1 MRASFT
7 SLVPPGSGGVRDYAT
22 LVGNSLH
29 SPPLEMTRAT
39 DVSDL
44 SGDCLLLH
52 FSGYGYQ
59 KRGLPLWL
67 VAHMRT
73 LRTRFKAF
81 GVVFHELYASSPPW
95 GSAFW
100 LAGWQKR
107 IARELLDL
115 SDFWLTNREESGRWL
130 LAQRQA
136 TPHRVLPVF
145 SNVGEPASIDADRA
159 PHLVVFGGPGV
170 RANVYRW
177 AGGEVFDC
185 ARRQGLVIHD
195 IGPPLQDAA
204 LVERLVQERAV
215 VHGKLAAQDVSSALS
230 SARYGALSYPI
241 DYASKSG
248 VLAAYAAHGICP
260 ILLWNDHRPHDGL
273 IANVN
278 YVAGFPAL
286 DATDPSAIGRAA
298 RQWYEP
304 HCVAAHVE
312 ALRCMSGEVRRSTA
326 LAS

>member
-7 SLVPPGSGGVRDYAT
+7 SLVPPGFGGVRDYAT

-29 SPPLEMTRAT
+29 APPLEMTRAT
-39 DVSDL
+39 DVSAL

-52 FSGYGYQ
+52 FSGYGFQ
-59 KRGLPLWL
+59 KRGIPLWL
-67 VAHMRT
+67 VEHMRT
-73 LRTRFKAF
+73 LRTRFKSF

-130 LAQRQA
+130 LARREA

-145 SNVGEPASIDADRA
+145 SNVGEPTLIEADRA
-159 PHLVVFGGPGV
+159 PHMVVFGGPGV
-170 RANVYRW
+170 RANVYLW

-185 ARRQGLVIHD
+185 ARRRGLVIHD
-195 IGPPLQDAA
+195 KGPPLQDAA
-204 LVERLVQERAV
+204 LAERLVQKKAV
-215 VHGKLAAQDVSSALS
+215 VHGKLAAPEVSRALS
-230 SARYGALSYPI
+230 RASYGALSYPV

-248 VLAAYAAHGICP
+248 VLAAYSAHGLCP
-260 ILLWNDHRPHDGL
+260 ILLWNDYRPHDGL
-273 IANVN
+273 VANVN
-278 YVAGFPAL
+278 YVAGFAAL
-286 DATDPSAIGRAA
+286 DATDAWTIGQEA
-298 RQWYEP
+298 RRWYEP
-304 HCVAAHVE
+304 HCVDAHVD
-312 ALRCMSGEVRRSTA
+312 ALRQMSNEVRRSTGI
-326 LAS
+326 AS